1 MWGRLVAA
9 WERRR
14 RAAREAEALV
24 WRFGSRASGVAR
36 SFGAG
41 PGADGRQRDHYAR
54 VARLAERRHRELQQ
68 LDVATRYAEC
78 ARWQRSRAGEGGQ

>member
-1 MWGRLVAA
+1 MWERLVAA
-9 WERRR
+9 WGRRR

-36 SFGAG
+36 SFGVG
-41 PGADGRQRDHYAR
+41 PGTEGWQRDHYAR
-54 VARLAERRHRELQQ
+54 VARLAERRHRKLEQ

-78 ARWQRSRAGEGGQ
+78 ARWHRSRAGEGR